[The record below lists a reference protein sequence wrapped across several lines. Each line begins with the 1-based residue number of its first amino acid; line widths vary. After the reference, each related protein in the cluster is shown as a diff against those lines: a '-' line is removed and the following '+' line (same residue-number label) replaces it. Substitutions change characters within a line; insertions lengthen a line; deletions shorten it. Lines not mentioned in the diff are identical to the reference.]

1 MNRILCNRF
10 VSYLYKQSQ
19 FNNTALGSGKMF
31 PGAVLPHSDGVRN
44 MTLSFGN
51 KHDYK

>member
-10 VSYLYKQSQ
+10 VLYLYKQSQ

-31 PGAVLPHSDGVRN
+31 PSAVLPHSDRVRN
-44 MTLSFGN
+44 MPLSFGN
-51 KHDYK
+51 KRNYK